1 VKIKEPFLL
10 IAALCWIV
18 LSLVLKEIRWHGIYR
33 PMEWRIRIA
42 LAGIGFAMLL
52 LWYSLPAR

>member
-10 IAALCWIV
+10 IAGLCWIV
-18 LSLVLKEIRWHGIYR
+18 LSLVLKEIRWRGTYR
-33 PMEWRIRIA
+33 RMDWRMQIA
-42 LAGIGFAMLL
+42 FVGMGLAMLL

>member
-10 IAALCWIV
+10 ITALCWIV
-18 LSLVLKEIRWHGIYR
+18 LSLVLKEIRWRGTYR
-33 PMEWRIRIA
+33 RMEWSMRIA

>member
-18 LSLVLKEIRWHGIYR
+18 LSLVLKEIRWRGSYR
-33 PMEWRIRIA
+33 RMESSIRIA
-42 LAGIGFAMLL
+42 FVGIGFAMLL
-52 LWYSLPAR
+52 LWYSLPTR